1 MQAFSHKKSDYY
13 NGSLSDGDNDIRIF
27 GFNEVQHQQLLKFKE
42 TKEPVNIIDHEIK
55 KSRGGDKVEVMVKQ
69 CTEITSS
76 V

>member
-13 NGSLSDGDNDIRIF
+13 NGSLSDGDNDIRI
-27 GFNEVQHQQLLKFKE
+27 EVQHQQLLKFKE